1 MFHVCFKMYLYLFLC
16 IHLAQPHGWHLHVQP
31 RTKRK
36 LLQSSSSG
44 PYSPLA
50 MAYNRKTCILFRAKR
65 LAIRCRN
72 ETFLGLTD
80 RVFGSSALVNIKDSV
95 CTNEKATLSLHI
107 GDMEDIRMSNTFY
120 ESVGQNWF
128 TLGSVHIH
136 YNWTHNALATSSYH
150 CQHVSSL
157 QKYDTLLVPSSL
169 TDTMSFKK
177 IQAFNVQSNKF
188 ASASDCATFFTPA
201 IVMGLV
207 TSLIL
212 LLVLAY
218 AMHMVVHLKRTDF
231 LRGAQDCRL
240 LPMEYMELEHCKI
253 KML

>member
-1 MFHVCFKMYLYLFLC
+1 YTLHKQYKN
-16 IHLAQPHGWHLHVQP
+16 QPHGWHLHVQP

-80 RVFGSSALVNIKDSV
+80 RVFGS
-95 CTNEKATLSLHI
+95 TLRQLYNS
-107 GDMEDIRMSNTFY
+107 MSNTFY

-231 LRGAQDCRL
+231 LRGAQDCQQPLSGCLIRT
-240 LPMEYMELEHCKI
+240 PGVR
-253 KML
+253 KMCRPPGMHFQGGP